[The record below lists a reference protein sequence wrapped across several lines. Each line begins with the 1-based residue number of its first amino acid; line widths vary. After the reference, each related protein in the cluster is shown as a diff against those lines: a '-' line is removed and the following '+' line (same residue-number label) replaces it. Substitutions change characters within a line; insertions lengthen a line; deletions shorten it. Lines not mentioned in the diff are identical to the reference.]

1 MLAACIVLFLL
12 RAHDRFR
19 CVNAMRQK
27 PKADRMTD
35 TVRISAASPFPAL
48 RWSQT
53 DGGMLAP
60 AGMEG
65 WRLLVV
71 YRGAHCPLC
80 RKYLKTLESLQPA
93 FADAGVT
100 VVALSAD
107 PGERAIKEAGEEG
120 WTFPVGYDLTPDQM
134 RNLGLYVSSPRTPE
148 EADRDFAEPGL
159 FVINPQGAIQM
170 VDVSNAPFARPDL
183 EDLLNG
189 LKFVIA
195 NGYPIRGTA

>member
-1 MLAACIVLFLL
+1 
-12 RAHDRFR
+12 
-19 CVNAMRQK
+19 
-27 PKADRMTD
+27 MTD
-35 TVRISAASPFPAL
+35 PARIPAGSAFPAL
-48 RWSQT
+48 EWSQT
-53 DGGMLAP
+53 NGGMLAP
-60 AGMEG
+60 AGIEG

-93 FADAGVT
+93 FADAGIT
-100 VVALSAD
+100 VAALSAD

-134 RNLGLYVSSPRTPE
+134 RTLGLYVSSPRSPE
-148 EADRDFAEPGL
+148 ETDHDFAEPGL
-159 FVINPQGAIQM
+159 FVINPRGAVQI

-183 EDLLNG
+183 EGLLNG

-195 NGYPIRGTA
+195 KDYPIRGTA

>member
-1 MLAACIVLFLL
+1 
-12 RAHDRFR
+12 
-19 CVNAMRQK
+19 
-27 PKADRMTD
+27 MTD
-35 TVRISAASPFPAL
+35 PSRIPAGSAFPAL
-48 RWSQT
+48 EWSQT

-60 AGMEG
+60 AGTEG

-93 FADAGVT
+93 FADAGIT
-100 VVALSAD
+100 VAALSAD

-134 RNLGLYVSSPRTPE
+134 RTMGLYVSSPRSPE
-148 EADRDFAEPGL
+148 ETDRDFAEPGL
-159 FVINPQGAIQM
+159 FVINPQGAIQI

-183 EDLLNG
+183 EGLLHG

-195 NGYPIRGTA
+195 KDYPIRGTA